1 MKHSDTRAGNG
12 ANGMFGSSVRGRRWL
27 VASLG
32 APLLMAAAAYWSLHH
47 WSLGS
52 GSERGSSSA
61 PALRPLPIPAPR
73 VPELAT
79 VEVQRND
86 TLDRIFRSAGID
98 LDDLAEIRDRPEV
111 RRALDI
117 LRPGDVIR
125 LTHMDGILLTLN
137 RQISDTLTLSISRAD
152 DGYAVN
158 FLENPLEIEVVERRG
173 RIDSTLYEAG
183 QDAGIPGTALMTMA
197 TKIFGYD
204 IDFANDIR
212 AGDEFAIVFE
222 NRSQDGRQVGAGQV
236 LAAEFVNRG
245 KTHRAAWFR
254 SVDGEIEGYFTPEGR
269 NVKKA
274 FLRAPLDFLRVSSPF
289 SKRRLHPVTGV
300 KRPHKGIDYAAPTGT
315 PIYAA
320 GDGRVAFSARKGGYG
335 NAVIIDHGRGIE
347 TLYAHMSRFARGVHA
362 GKRVRQGE
370 VIGYVGMTGLA
381 SGPHLHYEYRV
392 GGQHRNPASIP
403 PVKIELPRQYL
414 DEFRGQT
421 REAFARLDAGTVAQP
436 ATELVARN

>member
-1 MKHSDTRAGNG
+1 LKHLESRASVG
-12 ANGMFGSSVRGRRWL
+12 AKGLSGSSARGRRWL

-32 APLLMAAAAYWSLHH
+32 APLLMAGAAYWLLVDWPRDELSDTAI
-47 WSLGS
+47 
-52 GSERGSSSA
+52 A
-61 PALRPLPIPAPR
+61 PAPELRPLPIPAPR

-79 VEVQRND
+79 VQVKRDD

-98 LDDLAEIRDRPEV
+98 LDDLAEIRNRPEV

-137 RQISDTLTLSISRAD
+137 RQISDTLTLSISRAN

-158 FLENPLEIEVVERRG
+158 FLENPLEIDIVERRG

-183 QDAGIPGTALMTMA
+183 QAAGLSSESLMTMA

-212 AGDEFAIVFE
+212 AGDEFGIVVE
-222 NRSQDGRQVGAGQV
+222 RRSQDGRHVGTGRV

-245 KTHRAAWFR
+245 KTYRAAWFR
-254 SVDGEIEGYFTPEGR
+254 SADGEIEGYFTPEGR

-335 NAVIIDHGRGIE
+335 NAVIVDHGRGIE

-362 GKRVRQGE
+362 GKRVKQGE

-414 DEFRGQT
+414 DEFHGQT
-421 REAFARLDAGTVAQP
+421 GEAFARLDGTTVEQP